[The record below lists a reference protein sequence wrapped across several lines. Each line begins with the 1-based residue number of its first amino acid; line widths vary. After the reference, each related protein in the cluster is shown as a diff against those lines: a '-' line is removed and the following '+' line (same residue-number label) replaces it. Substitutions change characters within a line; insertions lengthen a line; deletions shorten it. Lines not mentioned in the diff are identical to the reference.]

1 MRQTRGAT
9 TLLLAALLAGCAAP
23 TPIPTTSGSA
33 EASPSAIPTPTAA
46 PPSTTPVPSI
56 ALSRDDGWRADIDTL
71 LEARERLHPDPWHA
85 MTRADWVAAADAV
98 KARIPTLTDDQAL
111 VELVRLATLPG
122 IAGREGHT
130 GIFPF
135 IPGSGTH
142 EYPILLWQFSDGL
155 VITRARA
162 PYEDLVGSRIDAV
175 NGNPIATVLKLVE
188 PLAPRDND
196 STLLAYGPLYLRVSE
211 LLAGLGVIP
220 AAGPTTFT
228 ITDRNGATR
237 DVTIEPISAEDD
249 IAWHGGAPLDL
260 PAGEPDWL
268 RDPTTPLWWTFL
280 PDSGTLYVQY
290 NVVTG
295 GIDAT
300 ADEILDRVKQGDVE
314 RVVVDLRH
322 NGGGNNVTYRHF
334 LSVLQD
340 PLIDRPGRLV
350 LLTGRLTFSAAAN
363 FATELEQTTGAWFAG
378 EAMGG
383 SPNLYGDVRETHLVN
398 SGQSVFV
405 ATRYWQKST
414 PDDPRVTI
422 EPALPVPYSLED
434 WLGGRDPVLDA
445 VLQET
450 PPGV

>member
-1 MRQTRGAT
+1 M
-9 TLLLAALLAGCAAP
+9 
-23 TPIPTTSGSA
+23 
-33 EASPSAIPTPTAA
+33 
-46 PPSTTPVPSI
+46 
-56 ALSRDDGWRADIDTL
+56 
-71 LEARERLHPDPWHA
+71 
-85 MTRADWVAAADAV
+85 
-98 KARIPTLTDDQAL
+98 
-111 VELVRLATLPG
+111 
-122 IAGREGHT
+122 
-130 GIFPF
+130 
-135 IPGSGTH
+135 
-142 EYPILLWQFSDGL
+142 
-155 VITRARA
+155 
-162 PYEDLVGSRIDAV
+162 
-175 NGNPIATVLKLVE
+175 
-188 PLAPRDND
+188 
-196 STLLAYGPLYLRVSE
+196 
-211 LLAGLGVIP
+211 
-220 AAGPTTFT
+220 
-228 ITDRNGATR
+228 
-237 DVTIEPISAEDD
+237 
-249 IAWHGGAPLDL
+249 
-260 PAGEPDWL
+260 
-268 RDPTTPLWWTFL
+268 
-280 PDSGTLYVQY
+280 
-290 NVVTG
+290 
-295 GIDAT
+295 
-300 ADEILDRVKQGDVE
+300 E

-434 WLGGRDPVLDA
+434 WLRPDRRATIVPVLDA